1 MIEIGTMSV
10 LLTLTEGE
18 MVTQVV
24 VAMLGS
30 TQIGRVIRMG
40 RAQGRAIKKRLR
52 RWQYEVNDT
61 IAHTPVPAVLEQEF
75 LLYQQVMS
83 LTLSELVTT
92 VPTLLGQLEQSSD
105 FADEGRRLASQLV
118 EHPTEGAR
126 RLLLDKW
133 RTSLV
138 TALLC
143 LQQELAEAERQRLQ
157 QELEAQIGASDE
169 LEQVLDPEQRTAGGL
184 WNLAQGKWQPASLV
198 LIRQYAA
205 MLRKEPMLQEIA
217 SSLGRSLHDDEQA
230 KRPQPPQPIHVQE
243 SVLSDEVPD
252 DLVGIHQGSDLMRM
266 LPSESVMLGIPE
278 LEMEFYRRY
287 LERRLLSYQTR
298 GTLPRHAVLPRV
310 TRQGE
315 QTLQPMGP
323 VIVCIDTSGSMGGY
337 PEQCA
342 KALALALLQLAL
354 SERRACYVMLFS
366 TGVATFELT
375 DANGLDEAERFL
387 AMTFNGGT
395 DLLPCLSAALRQLQ
409 VPGFELADVLVISDF
424 IAQRLPASLVE
435 LMVAQR
441 TRGTRFHA
449 VAMSRHAKPAL
460 LQVFDQSWMLDCG
473 LRGRLLRR
481 WQQHR

>member
-1 MIEIGTMSV
+1 MLEIGAMSA
-10 LLTLTEGE
+10 LLTLAEGE
-18 MVTQVV
+18 MVTEVV
-24 VAMLGS
+24 VAMLAS
-30 TQIGRVIRMG
+30 TQVSRVLRMG
-40 RAQGRAIKKRLR
+40 RAQGRAIKKRLKH
-52 RWQYEVNDT
+52 WQNQVNNT
-61 IAHTPVPAVLEQEF
+61 IAHTPVPVALEQEF
-75 LLYQQVMS
+75 LLYQHAIS
-83 LTLSELVTT
+83 LTLSELVTGLPAL
-92 VPTLLGQLEQSSD
+92 VSALEQSSD
-105 FADEGRRLASQLV
+105 FADVGRQLAHQLV
-118 EHPTEGAR
+118 EHPTEGGR

-138 TALLC
+138 TALLR

-157 QELEAQIGASDE
+157 QELEAQIGASEE
-169 LEQVLDPEQRTAGGL
+169 LEQVLDPENRTAGGL

-205 MLRKEPMLQEIA
+205 MLRKEPMLQDIA
-217 SSLGRSLHDDEQA
+217 NSLGRSLHDDEQA
-230 KRPQPPQPIHVQE
+230 KRPQPPQPVRVQE
-243 SVLSDEVPD
+243 QVLSDEVPD
-252 DLVGIHQGSDLMRM
+252 DLVGIHQGNDLMRM

-287 LERRLLSYQTR
+287 LERRLLSYQAR

-310 TRQGE
+310 PQQGE

-354 SERRACYVMLFS
+354 SEQRACYVMLFS
-366 TGVATFELT
+366 TDVATFELT

-409 VPGFELADVLVISDF
+409 SPGFELADVLVISDF

-435 LMVAQR
+435 LLAAQR

-449 VAMSRHAKPAL
+449 VAMSRHAKQAL
-460 LQVFDQSWMLDCG
+460 LRVFDHSWLLDCG

-481 WQQHR
+481 WQQH